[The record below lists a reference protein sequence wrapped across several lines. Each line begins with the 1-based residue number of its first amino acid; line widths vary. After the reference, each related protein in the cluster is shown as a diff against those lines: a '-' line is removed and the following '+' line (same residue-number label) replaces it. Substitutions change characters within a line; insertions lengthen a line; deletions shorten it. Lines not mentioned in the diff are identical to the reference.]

1 MYISDCKDDST
12 SDLKHLIPI
21 GLRHLFLKQQT
32 FGCCY
37 EPETGQVQDRT
48 VSKKDMVPVFTH

>member
-1 MYISDCKDDST
+1 M

-48 VSKKDMVPVFTH
+48 VSKKDMALFSHTKLEFMREERH